1 MSPMHHET
9 TSLSF
14 MVSILFPTDFQA
26 AYPRYFD
33 TNDPLSADDAT
44 KFTEDIITPAI
55 ANLSA
60 VDAEISRLQAT
71 LLTIHAHRS
80 CLQRDIKGYLMRR
93 SVFHHFPPEVLAR
106 IFYWFGLTSTS
117 ILCIR
122 QGPWVLARVCSRWR
136 QVVLSDPSL
145 WTHISIDVKDC
156 GRLANSV
163 NLLKRAISLS
173 GTLPL
178 CLRLEMCESMW
189 TLSDTCVS
197 WLDELTAVS
206 GRWQYLSIH
215 CSIQVLHALRVVHE
229 HLGRLERLLETHNAF
244 ERAPRLTSVTLEQT
258 RCSIALP
265 LHQLTD
271 FRDYRATQRYSHI
284 APSSFDCLDY
294 LDLHRPQGCR
304 NLTELH
310 IVTDNKQCFNA
321 PMIKVRHNLNFLL
334 SLHFSDSRILDH
346 IDTPGLQALH
356 CAISYDDRRSYHEP
370 FAFECDRALV
380 AVQSFLNRTE
390 CRLQTL
396 SILDFKVAS
405 SELLFNVLR
414 LSPHLS
420 TLELKYLH
428 WTSSLYTAFDA
439 GINSV
444 ISHLLIRR
452 NEDPM
457 LPYLRSF
464 SVLID
469 NISNDEDGDSAS
481 FVNYDFHDFIWER
494 RGADESR
501 NVMAALSHVK
511 VDVNFP
517 MTLASITFP
526 LLRRLKHDN
535 DLDISISSVAAE
547 ILQGIRV
554 GRLRQGVQNAS
565 RVVNVYI

>member
-44 KFTEDIITPAI
+44 KFTEDVITPAI

-60 VDAEISRLQAT
+60 VDAEISRLQAS
-71 LLTIHAHRS
+71 LSTIQAHRS
-80 CLQRDIKGYLMRR
+80 RLQCDIKGYLMRR

-136 QVVLSDPSL
+136 QVVRSHPSL
-145 WTHISIDVKDC
+145 WTYISIDVKDC

-178 CLRLEMCESMW
+178 CLRLEMSEPMW
-189 TLSDTCVS
+189 TWSDTCLS

-215 CSIQVLHALRVVHE
+215 CSIQVLHALREVRRRV
-229 HLGRLERLLETHNAF
+229 GRLERLVLRMGDDGQESISGDAYDLRAF
-244 ERAPRLTSVTLEQT
+244 QFAPGLTSVTLEQT
-258 RCSIALP
+258 RFFIPLP

-271 FRDYRATQRYSHI
+271 FRQYWATRSHSRI
-284 APSSFDCLDY
+284 TPSSFDRLDY
-294 LDLHRPQGCR
+294 LYHCP

-310 IVTDNKQCFNA
+310 IVTDNNQCFKP
-321 PMIKVRHNLNFLL
+321 PMIVRYESLH
-334 SLHFSDSRILDH
+334 SLHFSDSHILDYIH
-346 IDTPGLQALH
+346 SPCLQALH
-356 CAISYDDRRSYHEP
+356 CAISYDDIHRSYHEP
-370 FAFECDRALV
+370 IAFECDRALV
-380 AVQSFLNRTE
+380 AVQRFLNRTP
-390 CRLQTL
+390 CTLQTL
-396 SILDFKVAS
+396 SILDFKVES

-414 LSPHLS
+414 LTPHLS

-428 WTSSLYTAFDA
+428 WTSSHYTAFDA

-444 ISHLLIRR
+444 ISHLLIRK

-501 NVMAALSHVK
+501 N
-511 VDVNFP
+511 
-517 MTLASITFP
+517 TSIF
-526 LLRRLKHDN
+526 
-535 DLDISISSVAAE
+535 
-547 ILQGIRV
+547 Q
-554 GRLRQGVQNAS
+554 
-565 RVVNVYI
+565 